1 MKISLNWLKEYIK
14 LEESPEEIGNI
25 LTQAGLEVEGIEKF
39 EAVPGGLKGLVIG
52 KVLTCTK
59 HPNADKLSVTTVDIG
74 DGEATPIVCG
84 APNVAEGQKVIVA
97 TVGTMLYP
105 APDESFK
112 IKKAKIRGEVS
123 EGMICAE
130 DEIGMGV
137 SHDGIMVLDTDM
149 PVGTLAAQY
158 FNLQADYVFE
168 IGLTPNRSDATSH
181 IGTARDLKAVMGR
194 EINGPSIDA
203 FKTDNT
209 DRKIEVVVENQEAC
223 PRYSGVTIS
232 GVTIAESPDWLKQKL
247 LSIGLAP
254 INNLVDITNFVLHE
268 VGQPLHAF
276 DADLIKG
283 NKVVVKTLP
292 EGSVFT
298 TLDEKERK
306 LKAEDL
312 MICDGEGN
320 GMCIAGVFG
329 GIKSGV
335 TNATKNIF
343 LESAYFS
350 ADYVRKTSMA
360 HGLKTDASFRFERG
374 TDPNA
379 TVFALK
385 RAALLIKELC
395 GGTISSEIVDVYPNE
410 IKELEVDVK
419 YKNVD
424 RLIGKKLDHE
434 RIISIL
440 ESLDF
445 KVKEKTAEGFKAIVP
460 TYRVEVTREAD
471 IIEEILRIY
480 GFNNV
485 EIPEFF
491 SSEFLSEFPEIDRE
505 KTQFRT
511 AEMLVSQGFYE
522 IMANSL
528 TKPSYV
534 SSLKELDENKNV
546 IILNKLSEDLGV
558 LRQTL
563 LFSGLEAIAY
573 NVNRKQKN
581 LRFFEFGNTYFK
593 KEKGYDEHERLA
605 ILMTGDI
612 EGENW
617 NNKVRQ
623 LEFHDLSS
631 IVQKILNK
639 FNISKFASRP
649 VQQSTYEYGL
659 EAVVNDKVIVTF
671 GMVSEE
677 AKSVI
682 GVSQSVF
689 FADFDWDFLLKN
701 SQKKIVYKE
710 LSKFPEVQRDLSL
723 VIDKSVSFEEI
734 REVAEKMERK
744 ILKEISVFD
753 VYVGDRIG
761 NDKKAYALKFLL
773 QDQHKT
779 LNDKAIDKTMS
790 RLMRSFEEELGA
802 IIRK

>member
-1 MKISLNWLKEYIK
+1 MKISINWLKDYIK
-14 LEESPEEIGNI
+14 LEESPEAIGDI

-52 KVLTCTK
+52 KILTCAK

-97 TVGTMLYP
+97 TVGAMLYP

-130 DEIGMGV
+130 DEIGMGTG
-137 SHDGIMVLDTDM
+137 HDGIMVLDTDM
-149 PVGTLAAQY
+149 PVGTPAAQY

-181 IGTARDLKAVMGR
+181 IGTARDLKAVMGH
-194 EINGPSIDA
+194 EIQWPSVDA
-203 FKTDNT
+203 FKIDNT
-209 DRKIEVVVENQEAC
+209 DRKIEVVVENTEAC

-232 GVTIAESPDWLKQKL
+232 GVTISESPDWLKQKL

-268 VGQPLHAF
+268 AGQPLHAF

-292 EGSVFT
+292 EGATFI

-306 LKAEDL
+306 LKARDL

-320 GMCIAGVFG
+320 GMCIAGIFG

-335 TNATKNIF
+335 TNATKNVF

-350 ADYVRKTSMA
+350 ADYVRKTAMA

-385 RAALLIKELC
+385 RAAMLIKELC
-395 GGTISSEIVDVYPNE
+395 GGTISSEIVDIYPNE
-410 IKELEVDVK
+410 IKEWDVDVK

-434 RIISIL
+434 LIIKIL

-445 KVKEKTAEGFKAIVP
+445 KIAKKTADGFKAIVP

-491 SSEFLSEFPEIDRE
+491 SADFLSEFPEVDRE
-505 KTQFRT
+505 KLQFRT

-528 TKPSYV
+528 TKPSYA
-534 SSLKELDENKNV
+534 SSLKELDEDKNV

-581 LRFFEFGNTYFK
+581 LKFFEFGNTYFK
-593 KEKGYDEHERLA
+593 KENDYDAHERLT
-605 ILMTGDI
+605 IFMTGDV
-612 EGENW
+612 EGESW
-617 NNKVRQ
+617 RNKARQ

-631 IVQKILNK
+631 VVRKILNK

-649 VQQSTYEYGL
+649 VQQSAYEYGL
-659 EAVVNDKVIVTF
+659 EAVVNDKAIVTF
-671 GMVSEE
+671 GMISETVTS
-677 AKSVI
+677 AN
-682 GVSQSVF
+682 GVSQNVL
-689 FADFDWDFLLKN
+689 FADFDWEFLLKN
-701 SQKKIVYKE
+701 SRKKIVYE
-710 LSKFPEVQRDLSL
+710 EISKFPEVQRDLSL

-734 REVAEKMERK
+734 RKVAEKTERK
-744 ILKEISVFD
+744 LLKEINVFD
-753 VYVGDRIG
+753 VYIGDRIG
-761 NDKKAYALKFLL
+761 EDKKAYALKFLL
-773 QDQHKT
+773 QDQYKT